1 MKVKSITTGKKSKQ
15 VKDVAQSKEV
25 NVVKS
30 KHPQSTPGATETES
44 PKNKSDFEDPTV
56 AGGKKVASS
65 PKKAPSTP
73 SRHHKASDPEH

>member
-1 MKVKSITTGKKSKQ
+1 MWSSQSILNPHLVPLEWNHK
-15 VKDVAQSKEV
+15 
-25 NVVKS
+25 
-30 KHPQSTPGATETES
+30 
-44 PKNKSDFEDPTV
+44 KNKSNSKDPTV